1 MLVPR
6 AYGTNTT
13 ERKTEKMPRV
23 AGVLGTAG
31 LIPFVGTV
39 ASSIYFPEAIDLIG
53 ELQALY
59 GCCILSF
66 LGGIHWGLALMKTGT
81 EIGMFLLI

>member
-1 MLVPR
+1 MENR
-6 AYGTNTT
+6 ENAKSSWCS
-13 ERKTEKMPRV
+13 RH
-23 AGVLGTAG
+23 G